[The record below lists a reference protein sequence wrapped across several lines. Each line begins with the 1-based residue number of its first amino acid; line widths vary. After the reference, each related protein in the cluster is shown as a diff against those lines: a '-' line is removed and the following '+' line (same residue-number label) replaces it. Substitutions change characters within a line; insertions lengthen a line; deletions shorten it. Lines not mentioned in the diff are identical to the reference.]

1 MQLTVIQKMIYI
13 LDGQRVMLDFDI
25 AELYQVETRVLNQA
39 VNRNLNRFPKD
50 FMRRLST
57 KEWESIKL
65 QMTESNSSQSVMSSK
80 KHRGKTYRPLAFTEQ
95 GVSMLA
101 SVLRSERA
109 VKTNIFII
117 RAFVALR
124 QFSLNYKELALEL
137 KEIRERVGTHDKH
150 LLELYNAFEALLTE
164 KKHKVEWDKRDRIGF
179 KRNEELASFV
189 QTADNK
195 KTVKQNKRV
204 KAKPAAKKK

>member
-1 MQLTVIQKMIYI
+1 MQLTVIQKRIYV

-50 FMRRLST
+50 FMRRLT
-57 KEWESIKL
+57 AKEWASIQF
-65 QMTESNSSQSVMSSK
+65 QMQANNSSQFVMSSK
-80 KHRGKTYRPLAFTEQ
+80 KHRGKAYLPLAFTEQ

-124 QFSLNYKELALEL
+124 QFSLNYKELATEL
-137 KEIRERVGTHDKH
+137 KEIRERVGVHDKH
-150 LLELYNAFEALLTE
+150 LEALYNAFEMLLAE
-164 KKHKVEWDKRDRIGF
+164 KQQKVEWDKRERIGF
-179 KRNEELASFV
+179 KRGVDVLPAV
-189 QTADNK
+189 QDTK
-195 KTVKQNKRV
+195 KV
-204 KAKPAAKKK
+204 KAKPKSRSKEKKYK